1 MTLPFLMLG
10 APCLALLAWHVW
22 RDKRGE
28 RRNKTGCCYSC
39 GCTLDGRAMPISH
52 DKGGTYLY
60 CGSCAAFH
68 RWLKNSFL
76 LAAWAVLA
84 ACLVVMFLSTRTA

>member
-1 MTLPFLMLG
+1 
-10 APCLALLAWHVW
+10 
-22 RDKRGE
+22 
-28 RRNKTGCCYSC
+28 
-39 GCTLDGRAMPISH
+39 MPISH

>member
-1 MTLPFLMLG
+1 MLG
-10 APCLALLAWHVW
+10 APFLGLLAWHVW

-28 RRNKTGCCYSC
+28 RRNKAGCCYSC

-60 CGSCAAFH
+60 CDSCAAFH
-68 RWLKNSFL
+68 RSVKNAFL

-84 ACLVVMFLSTRTA
+84 ASLVVMFLQMRSA